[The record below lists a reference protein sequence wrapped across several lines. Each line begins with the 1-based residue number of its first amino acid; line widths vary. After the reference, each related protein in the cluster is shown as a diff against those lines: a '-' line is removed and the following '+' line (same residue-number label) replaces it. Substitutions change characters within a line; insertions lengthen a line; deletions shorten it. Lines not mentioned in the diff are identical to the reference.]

1 MTEMSDLYE
10 SDPSP
15 ATMPGARSLGE
26 QMAHRRRILIGLV
39 AAAAAVL
46 GPVAPAL
53 AAAPAAAP
61 ATTPA
66 VAAAPA
72 VAVPI
77 GDCEDPDLTEAPA
90 EGYAPPTRCELGIAR
105 AEAVCLAAAPALSY
119 AVEPVGTPGTTV
131 TITWH
136 NPGGADLVQSG
147 LPLSGQVYWPGTVVV
162 DGVVTDWP
170 GWTQLPDGSWTEHD
184 AYDYA
189 RPQVEVT
196 FEVNPS
202 ATTVVSYPPASA
214 VCADPPQLA
223 GVVTTSDVLAAP
235 DVAAGV
241 DVAAAPEGVRTASAV
256 LAVTGADST
265 PLLVAAGLM
274 LLAGGALVAIP
285 VRRRHRAG

>member
-1 MTEMSDLYE
+1 
-10 SDPSP
+10 
-15 ATMPGARSLGE
+15 
-26 QMAHRRRILIGLV
+26 MAQRRRILIGLV

-46 GPVAPAL
+46 APVAPAL
-53 AAAPAAAP
+53 AAPAAPAAVPAP
-61 ATTPA
+61 AA
-66 VAAAPA
+66 VSAPA
-72 VAVPI
+72 VTI
-77 GDCEDPDLTEAPA
+77 GDCENPDPTDPPA

-119 AVEPVGTPGTTV
+119 AVEPVGTPNTTV
-131 TITWH
+131 TLTWH
-136 NPGGADLVQSG
+136 NPGGPDLVQSG

-184 AYDYA
+184 AYDYT

-214 VCADPPQLA
+214 VCANPPQSQVA
-223 GVVTTSDVLAAP
+223 GVVVTSDVLAAP
-235 DVAAGV
+235 DV
-241 DVAAAPEGVRTASAV
+241 VAAPQDVRAASAV
-256 LAVTGADST
+256 LAVTGTDST

-274 LLAGGALVAIP
+274 LLAGGVLVAIP

>member
-1 MTEMSDLYE
+1 
-10 SDPSP
+10 
-15 ATMPGARSLGE
+15 
-26 QMAHRRRILIGLV
+26 MAQRRRILIGLV

-46 GPVAPAL
+46 APVAPAL
-53 AAAPAAAP
+53 AAPAAP
-61 ATTPA
+61 PA
-66 VAAAPA
+66 VSAPP
-72 VAVPI
+72 VTI
-77 GDCEDPDLTEAPA
+77 GDCENPDPTDPPA

-119 AVEPVGTPGTTV
+119 AVEPVGTPNTTV
-131 TITWH
+131 TLTWH
-136 NPGGADLVQSG
+136 NPGGPDLVQSG

-184 AYDYA
+184 AYDYT

-214 VCADPPQLA
+214 VCANPPQSQVA
-223 GVVTTSDVLAAP
+223 GVVVTSDVLAAP
-235 DVAAGV
+235 DV
-241 DVAAAPEGVRTASAV
+241 VAAPQDVRAVSAV
-256 LAVTGADST
+256 LAVTGTDST

-274 LLAGGALVAIP
+274 LLAGGVLVAIP

>member
-10 SDPSP
+10 SGLSP
-15 ATMPGARSLGE
+15 ATTPGARSWGE
-26 QMAHRRRILIGLV
+26 HMAHRRRILIGLV
-39 AAAAAVL
+39 AAAVAVL

-53 AAAPAAAP
+53 AAPATPVVAAPAAPAP
-61 ATTPA
+61 
-66 VAAAPA
+66 
-72 VAVPI
+72 AVPI
-77 GDCEDPDLTEAPA
+77 GDCENPDPAVPA

-105 AEAVCLAAAPALSY
+105 AEAVCLASAPALSY
-119 AVEPVGTPGTTV
+119 AVAPVGTTSSTV

-136 NPGGADLVQSG
+136 NPGGEDLVQSG

-184 AYDYA
+184 AYDYT

-214 VCADPPQLA
+214 VCANPPQSRVA
-223 GVVTTSDVLAAP
+223 GVVVTSDVLAAP
-235 DVAAGV
+235 EEASAEVQA
-241 DVAAAPEGVRTASAV
+241 ASAV
-256 LAVTGADST
+256 LAVTGANAT
-265 PLLVAAGLM
+265 PLLVGAGL
-274 LLAGGALVAIP
+274 LLLVGGVLVAVP
-285 VRRRHRAG
+285 ARRRHHAG